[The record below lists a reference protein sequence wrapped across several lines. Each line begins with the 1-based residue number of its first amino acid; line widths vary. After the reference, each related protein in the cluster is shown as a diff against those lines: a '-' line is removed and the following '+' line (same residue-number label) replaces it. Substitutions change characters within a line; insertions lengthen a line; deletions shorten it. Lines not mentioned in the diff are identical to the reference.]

1 MVSGGARRHPLMHK
15 QRAVGTEATPSN
27 IFCNI
32 FSPLE
37 VAPCKKTAQRKQ
49 MRMAIMPLCLP
60 QLSIFG
66 NDAKVVRA
74 PHCAAL
80 PPPPPADAQATRAQ
94 HCGRRRPPQQK
105 RRARR
110 AAAAASAWCA
120 AVKKMHFFSLYIFY
134 AAPAHKNGPSPPF
147 FRQFFFAVAHGR
159 PADPPSPFSP
169 GCPPGEAVERPPPPP
184 PPTPADARRRA
195 SKARGI
201 FSLFSVKIISG

>member
-1 MVSGGARRHPLMHK
+1 MMVSGGARRHPLMHK

-134 AAPAHKNGPSPPF
+134 ATPAHKNGPSPPF
-147 FRQFFFAVAHGR
+147 FGNFCL
-159 PADPPSPFSP
+159 PSP
-169 GCPPGEAVERPPPPP
+169 
-184 PPTPADARRRA
+184 TDARRTRPPSAQVVFQARQRRGRPSRRA
-195 SKARGI
+195 SRARCI
-201 FSLFSVKIISG
+201 FSFFSVKIISG